1 MNLSLCL
8 ICSRGHDKCCL
19 LDLIISTI
27 YYRKRWNSVQDLLL
41 FHSNSFILS
50 PLSNSVQSFP
60 LALSFHLSIL
70 HPEALVWNLLKQ
82 ESPAEPSLHISMPEP
97 TFPDWKETLI

>member
-1 MNLSLCL
+1 MLPFGSDNLNY
-8 ICSRGHDKCCL
+8 L
-19 LDLIISTI
+19 LQKKVELSAGFIT
-27 YYRKRWNSVQDLLL
+27 

-97 TFPDWKETLI
+97 TFPDWKETPI